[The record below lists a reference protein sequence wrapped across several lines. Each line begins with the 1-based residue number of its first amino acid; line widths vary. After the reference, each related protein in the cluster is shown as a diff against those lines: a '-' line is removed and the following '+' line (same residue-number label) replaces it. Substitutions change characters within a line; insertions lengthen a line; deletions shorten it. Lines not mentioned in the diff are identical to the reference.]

1 MKKILIVFAAVVVL
15 IAVGLFVLLSNMNSV
30 VAKAIEKHG
39 SDVTQTSVTVS
50 GVDISLRE
58 GRGSIKGLKVESP
71 DGFEVRAAFSLGDIT
86 LDIDIQ
92 SLRDDPIIIDEIRIL
107 APVVRVEATETGVTN
122 IDELRK
128 SVQASAG
135 GTSGG
140 DGGSSGQKKRIRIM
154 KFVFEKGSI
163 EIDATALG
171 IEKRTIELPEIRLS
185 DIGGSDGATAD
196 DITRIVLDA
205 VAKKAAAEAAKAGVK
220 ESIKTKLGDEAKDL
234 LNKIGN

>member
-39 SDVTQTSVTVS
+39 SEVTQTSVTVS